1 MDEAFGPLVSFS
13 DVERAL
19 IDHMRI
25 WAHTYLAARERKAG
39 ITVGRIQRPRSWFT
53 RQTFST
59 LPGEESTPFVVIVS
73 SGTGNPPRRHGDG
86 KIDIDL
92 DVAVATVVESREA
105 EEARTLAGHF
115 QAAFLALLLQQPSF
129 MDGQARLEQWTGM
142 SMDDIPDEAAR
153 TLCDVELRYIV
164 RYTGF
169 GFADGGPMR
178 VPEDPGPDDPQPGLG
193 RVREGGATVVVRK
206 EGD

>member
-1 MDEAFGPLVSFS
+1 MDENFGPLVSFN
-13 DVERAL
+13 DIERAL

-25 WAHTYLAARERKAG
+25 WAHTYLAARERKVG
-39 ITVGRIQRPRSWFT
+39 ITVGRIPRPRSWFT
-53 RQTFST
+53 RQSFDA

-73 SGTGNPPRRHGDG
+73 NGTGTPPRRHGNGSFDV
-86 KIDIDL
+86 DID
-92 DVAVATVVESREA
+92 VAIATVVESREA
-105 EEARTLAGHF
+105 EPARTLAGHF

-142 SMDDIPDEAAR
+142 SMDDIPEEAAR

-169 GFADGGPMR
+169 GHAEGGPIR
-178 VPEDPGPDDPQPGLG
+178 VPIDPDDPQPGWG
-193 RVREGGATVVVRK
+193 RVKEGGAHVVVQK
-206 EGD
+206 EGE